1 MTARHRR
8 LARSASYSRGVFQSP
23 GPCPQCERADL
34 VRKGGKDQCPVC
46 FYLQPCCDGGDL
58 CGPGWDDAA
67 LAERPRTAASVWD

>member
-1 MTARHRR
+1 M
-8 LARSASYSRGVFQSP
+8 FQSP

-58 CGPGWDDAA
+58 CGPGWTDSRA
-67 LAERPRTAASVWD
+67 TG

>member
-1 MTARHRR
+1 M
-8 LARSASYSRGVFQSP
+8 FQSP

-67 LAERPRTAASVWD
+67 LAEALPWTRSVWD